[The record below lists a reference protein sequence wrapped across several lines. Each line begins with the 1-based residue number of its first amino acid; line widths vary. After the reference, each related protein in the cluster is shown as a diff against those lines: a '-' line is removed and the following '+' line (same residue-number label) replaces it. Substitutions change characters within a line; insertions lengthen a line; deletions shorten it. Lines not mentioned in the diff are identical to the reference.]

1 MINTNPKTI
10 KDAKRLC
17 KFVRRMLGMFLDDDT
32 RIDYDPDL
40 REYYIRRIETRD
52 GRRDWYPI
60 FRTGTQDE
68 MSRWLVNRSS
78 EKI

>member
-1 MINTNPKTI
+1 MINTNPKTL
-10 KDAKRLC
+10 KDAKMLC
-17 KFVRRMLGMFLDDDT
+17 KLVRRILGMFLDDVT
-32 RIDYDPDL
+32 RLDYDPYL

-52 GRRDWYPI
+52 GRIDWYPI